1 MNHKTPFGLLN
12 SLAQIEEKRSDAVQ
26 RALRW
31 CEAILTSTLWTPIT
45 VGNNISLQ
53 RTINEQTIEIFPL
66 EAAFMDL
73 GMKSKFNADHLPIH
87 LNNVECMCSL
97 NTYSPSSFAYRY
109 DRQYDFTPG
118 SC

>member
-1 MNHKTPFGLLN
+1 MNHKTPFGLLKPID
-12 SLAQIEEKRSDAVQ
+12 QIEEKKIDTVQ

-53 RTINEQTIEIFPL
+53 RTINEQKIEIFPL

-73 GMKSKFNADHLPIH
+73 GMKSKFNPDHLPINH
-87 LNNVECMCSL
+87 V
-97 NTYSPSSFAYRY
+97 FAQHIRVL
-109 DRQYDFTPG
+109 DLCIPI
-118 SC
+118 